1 MSSPDGQLQKHNLK
15 NHIQSEVLIQND
27 RLLSLTICQLI
38 ILIQKLS
45 DQFQIL
51 QSLIISPL
59 NVLCLTLRVPL
70 VQLITI
76 SNENCER
83 TKFR

>member
-1 MSSPDGQLQKHNLK
+1 MSSPDGQLQNHNLK
-15 NHIQSEVLIQND
+15 NRIQSEVLIKND